1 MNSIVNFD
9 HKTETPPILLGFL
22 EDPFDYMEFYMQQD
36 HFRDLSVDQLVR
48 LISWAR
54 TELAFNLNATFT
66 AIYWDL
72 FYASEGMSEERILLE
87 ANENFQQHI
96 ASYIDWLEW
105 RFAQF
110 QERYSKY
117 HRQAWIWESENM
129 TEKVQ
134 RVEKILSHFT
144 TMLTWLTHEMR
155 LAPERKNFTTMKMV
169 VKITKES
176 IKKLFSPR
184 ITWSSDTSTIVTSN

>member
-48 LISWAR
+48 LISGVS
-54 TELAFNLNATFT
+54 TELTFNLNATFT

-96 ASYIDWLEW
+96 ASYIDWLE
-105 RFAQF
+105 
-110 QERYSKY
+110 
-117 HRQAWIWESENM
+117 
-129 TEKVQ
+129 
-134 RVEKILSHFT
+134 
-144 TMLTWLTHEMR
+144 
-155 LAPERKNFTTMKMV
+155 
-169 VKITKES
+169 
-176 IKKLFSPR
+176 
-184 ITWSSDTSTIVTSN
+184 